1 MTLEIV
7 GRDVTVEI
15 DGKRVTVTHH
25 AIARGGLA
33 LCSRPTCHNDL
44 ASIARGELLVHPA
57 MRPDGDV
64 IRWKREPRRGQRF
77 KDDGWLNRSR
87 PMGPGEY
94 RMAVGGWHIRAE
106 DLPVVIECPQQRGG
120 GCRMLNI
127 LDPVLVA
134 PDAPR

>member
-7 GRDVTVEI
+7 GSGVTVEI
-15 DGKRVTVTHH
+15 DGKRVAVTHH
-25 AIARGGLA
+25 ALARGGLVV
-33 LCSRPTCHNDL
+33 CSRSTCHNDL
-44 ASIARGELLVHPA
+44 AGITRGELVIDPA

-64 IRWKREPRRGQRF
+64 IRWKRPPRRGQRF

-94 RMAVGGWHIRAE
+94 RMPVGGWHLHAE
-106 DLPVVIECPQQRGG
+106 DLPIVIECPRQRS

-127 LDPVLVA
+127 VDAALVVPKA
-134 PDAPR
+134 PH